1 MGDTEGC
8 VIVSRGVQEVAVG
21 SGNRVTETSAVPGKG
36 DGKLVD
42 RLFPGFGESMR
53 GIWVS
58 ARGTIYCSLG
68 TVAPPAGRQLAGQ
81 AIIKHGDHGPALKCA
96 CIRVMTHFV
105 WPS

>member
-1 MGDTEGC
+1 
-8 VIVSRGVQEVAVG
+8 VG

-58 ARGTIYCSLG
+58 ARGTFLLFPRHCG
-68 TVAPPAGRQLAGQ
+68 TASGAPAGGAS
-81 AIIKHGDHGPALKCA
+81 DHQTRRPRSCTQM
-96 CIRVMTHFV
+96 CMH
-105 WPS
+105 